1 MIRNLLLAA
10 AAIALL
16 GGCATGGYGYHDRG
30 DYHYGRAGV
39 DARYHG
45 APYGSRYYGYPGYG
59 GFSSY
64 PYGYGGY
71 YGYPYGYGGFGGYGY
86 PYRPYSG
93 FPYHPRPPLIVVPRP
108 DGDPPRHD
116 HRDGR
121 RPPWRDLD
129 NLRRRGGDLEP
140 PRSQP
145 QQLAQPPQPMRPA
158 VRRDDGGSRNEQI
171 MRRARDQVGER
182 EIE

>member
-1 MIRNLLLAA
+1 MIRKLLLPAVV
-10 AAIALL
+10 IALL
-16 GGCATGGYGYHDRG
+16 GGCVTGGYGYHDRG
-30 DYHYGRAGV
+30 DYYYGRS
-39 DARYHG
+39 G
-45 APYGSRYYGYPGYG
+45 ADVHYSIRYGSPYYRYGYPGYG

-71 YGYPYGYGGFGGYGY
+71 YGYYGYPYGYGY

-93 FPYHPRPPLIVVPRP
+93 HPYYPRPPLIVAPRP
-108 DGDPPRHD
+108 GGDPPRID

-129 NLRRRGGDLEP
+129 NIRRRGSDVDPL
-140 PRSQP
+140 RSQP
-145 QQLAQPPQPMRPA
+145 QALAQPQLPMRPA
-158 VRRDDGGSRNEQI
+158 VRRDEGGARDEQI
-171 MRRARDQVGER
+171 MRRARDPSRER